1 MSLRTWLWLG
11 TVLNAIIVLPAALMA
26 YNAVALAMDN
36 NGGVVVAVAFLFVAL
51 PIFCVLAPYS
61 AWRIHGK
68 RPEDRNAAIMMA
80 APLVY
85 AVFLVLFLLNN

>member
-1 MSLRTWLWLG
+1 MTMRAWLWLG
-11 TVLNAIIVLPAALMA
+11 TVLSALIFVPAALMA
-26 YNAVALAMDN
+26 YNAVELAMEN
-36 NGGVVVAVAFLFVAL
+36 NAGVVVAVAFLFVAL
-51 PIFCVLAPYS
+51 PIFCALAPYA

-85 AVFLVLFLLNN
+85 AAFLILFLLNN

>member
-1 MSLRTWLWLG
+1 MSLRAWLWLG

-26 YNAVALAMDN
+26 YNAAALAMEN
-36 NGGVVVAVAFLFVAL
+36 NGGVVVAVAFLFLAL
-51 PIFCVLAPYS
+51 PIFCVLAPYA

-68 RPEDRNAAIMMA
+68 RSRDGNAALMMA

-85 AVFLVLFLLNN
+85 AAFLTGFLVFG